1 MWFRNDDTHEE
12 MERWEQAREAKTTH
26 PDEYKSSSED
36 HWDKDDDASVMD
48 SDEEESEG
56 SIELAKRSGATMQ
69 ELYEATT
76 PEEFYQLGVE
86 RNWTLPVQVLET
98 YQRRLKSMQFRTGTI
113 GAWLKDM
120 LR

>member
-1 MWFRNDDTHEE
+1 M
-12 MERWEQAREAKTTH
+12 KTIGKKMMMYQFWTVMTR
-26 PDEYKSSSED
+26 SED
-36 HWDKDDDASVMD
+36 
-48 SDEEESEG
+48 
-56 SIELAKRSGATMQ
+56 SIEPAKRSRATMQ
-69 ELYEATT
+69 EPYEATT